1 MRERF
6 LCSFALLLLGLPF
19 FFSHSY
25 SQVICKQGKR
35 HQVCGGP
42 CGVLVTRE
50 IKEEGSLSL
59 CDCLRERERVEIDL
73 VFVTSSTG
81 TRFFGTEPR

>member
-1 MRERF
+1 MVY
-6 LCSFALLLLGLPF
+6 LCSLLLLLLGLAF
-19 FFSHSY
+19 FFSYSY
-25 SQVICKQGKR
+25 SQVLCKRSKG

-59 CDCLRERERVEIDL
+59 SDRLRE
-73 VFVTSSTG
+73 G
-81 TRFFGTEPR
+81 KG

>member
-1 MRERF
+1 VACEREI
-6 LCSFALLLLGLPF
+6 LCSFELLLLGLPF

-25 SQVICKQGKR
+25 SQVLCKPGKR

-50 IKEEGSLSL
+50 IKEEGSLGLS
-59 CDCLRERERVEIDL
+59 DRLRE
-73 VFVTSSTG
+73 G
-81 TRFFGTEPR
+81 KG

>member
-1 MRERF
+1 
-6 LCSFALLLLGLPF
+6 LCSLLLLLLGLAF
-19 FFSHSY
+19 LFSHTY
-25 SQVICKQGKR
+25 SQVLYKRSKR

-59 CDCLRERERVEIDL
+59 SGCLRE
-73 VFVTSSTG
+73 G
-81 TRFFGTEPR
+81 KG

>member
-6 LCSFALLLLGLPF
+6 LCSFELLSLGLPF

-25 SQVICKQGKR
+25 SQVLCKRGKR

-50 IKEEGSLSL
+50 IKEEGSLGLS
-59 CDCLRERERVEIDL
+59 DHLREEK
-73 VFVTSSTG
+73 G
-81 TRFFGTEPR
+81 

>member
-1 MRERF
+1 V
-6 LCSFALLLLGLPF
+6 LLLLLGLAF

-25 SQVICKQGKR
+25 SQVLCKRDNR

-50 IKEEGSLSL
+50 VKEEDSLGLS
-59 CDCLRERERVEIDL
+59 DRLR
-73 VFVTSSTG
+73 G
-81 TRFFGTEPR
+81 GKG

>member
-1 MRERF
+1 VY
-6 LCSFALLLLGLPF
+6 LCSLLLLLLGLAF

-25 SQVICKQGKR
+25 SQVLCKQSKR

-50 IKEEGSLSL
+50 IKEEGPLGLS
-59 CDCLRERERVEIDL
+59 DRLRE
-73 VFVTSSTG
+73 G
-81 TRFFGTEPR
+81 KG